1 MPASVFEYAII
12 RVVPNIERGECLNS
26 GVVVFARQHRFLEAR
41 IQLNEARLRSLAAD
55 IDIEPLRT
63 QLEHI
68 PIICAG
74 GKLAGP
80 IGALPA
86 PERFRWIVAP
96 RSTIIQTS
104 PVHCGLCEH
113 PGDALE
119 KLFER
124 LVR

>member
-1 MPASVFEYAII
+1 VPASVFEYAII
-12 RVVPNIERGECLNS
+12 RVVPNIERGECLNI
-26 GVVVFARQHRFLEAR
+26 GVVLFARQHRFLAAR
-41 IQLNEARLRSLAAD
+41 VHLNETRLRSLAAD
-55 IDIEPLRT
+55 IDIEPLRE

-74 GKLAGP
+74 GTQAGP

-104 PVHCGLCEH
+104 PVHCGLCTH
-113 PGDALE
+113 PSDALE